1 MRWTPDQICRFM
13 RRVGMGWGANE
24 PLPADPVGWARAQL
38 TRVPPMDYLARRRR
52 EGEAAAPVLT
62 LPADGRLRWRQD
74 EAVARWQ
81 QHMDAEKLSFAR
93 SREMDKQSYQAF
105 HDQTVRQP
113 FIGLEHW
120 REVLVRGCM
129 AAHGEQPVFER
140 FWHFWTNHFMVAPG
154 NQNNDALVGP
164 YQRALREKM
173 VGSFRDLLWQAV
185 THAGMLVYLDNNR
198 SVGPR
203 SRARRS
209 GWTKD
214 EINENLGRELL
225 ELFTVSPAAGYTQE
239 DVIQTTLV
247 LTGWRVLMPDG
258 ARRAGVPPG
267 GWFDYDRHEPG
278 TQEVMGRRYAAFV
291 RHDAKLDDLVTDL
304 ARHPA
309 TARHIAT
316 KLCRA
321 FVADAPP
328 ADAIQAV
335 ERVFIDTQG
344 HLPAVHAAV
353 IEAAARHLADT
364 RKLANPET
372 WLWQL
377 FGMTSQPLPTAPPL
391 PNTPGEKLMPT
402 LEELG
407 QAIPRCPQ
415 PDGWPLLSHA
425 WLSREMLDRRIRYA
439 WQFSARPGLAAE
451 RERLAEVLRSELPPG
466 SPLQQEVAAAFRQ
479 GGREG
484 PRLGLSL
491 WLASS
496 EFMWS

>member
-1 MRWTPDQICRFM
+1 MSWTPAATCRFL
-13 RRVGMGWGANE
+13 RRVGFGWGATE
-24 PLPADPVGWARAQL
+24 PLPGDPVGWAREQL
-38 TRVPPMDYLARRRR
+38 ARVPAMDFYARRRR
-52 EGEAAAPVLT
+52 DAEAWAPLLALDADSQLRWTQEAAVV
-62 LPADGRLRWRQD
+62 RWL
-74 EAVARWQ
+74 
-81 QHMDAEKLSFAR
+81 QHMEAEKAIFAR
-93 SREMDKQSYQAF
+93 SRGMDKAAYAAAEEQQ
-105 HDQTVRQP
+105 VRIP
-113 FIGLEHW
+113 FVRLEHW
-120 REVLVRGCM
+120 REVLVRGCT

-278 TQEVMGRRYAAFV
+278 TQEVMGRRYSAFV

-309 TARHIAT
+309 TARHLAT
-316 KLCRA
+316 KLCRH
-321 FVADAPP
+321 FIDDTPP
-328 ADAIQAV
+328 AEAVQAV
-335 ERVFIDTQG
+335 ERTFIQTQG

-353 IEAAARHLADT
+353 VEAAARHLDTT
-364 RKLANPET
+364 RKLSNPET
-372 WLWQL
+372 WYWQL
-377 FGMTSQPLPTAPPL
+377 HGMTQQPVPSAAPL
-391 PNTPGEKLMPT
+391 PNTPGEKAIFT

-407 QAIPRCPQ
+407 QGIPRCPQ
-415 PDGWPLLSHA
+415 PDGWPIQSPA

-439 WQFSARPGLAAE
+439 WQFTARPGLLAE
-451 RERLAEVLRSELPPG
+451 RERIAEVMRHELAPG
-466 SPLQQEVAAAFRQ
+466 ASLQQDVAAALRR

-484 PRLGLSL
+484 PRTALSL

-496 EFMWS
+496 EFLWS